1 MASTDTVIERS
12 YYIGLIL
19 GAMLYGLELYIFFQ
33 SIYCLLTRSSRRQHT
48 LFYIAYSV
56 IMLLLLTIAVATDS
70 VLGQLMWIEHRD
82 IPGGP
87 PAYLQQSLTTWWQ
100 TLGSTADL
108 ASNVLGD
115 GLLLYRCYM
124 VWGSRLS
131 IVALPFLVYLGSFVL
146 SIFTIIESVSPG
158 SNIVKGA
165 TISFE
170 VPYMAL
176 SVGLNIIVTLLI
188 SSRLFMMRRQIAKVM
203 APELANT
210 YTNIIAI
217 LVESAAPLA
226 IAGILAIIFIQ
237 RESPVLYTFVQL
249 WGAVCV
255 LSPQFIILRVAMGEA
270 WSRETISRFSRLS
283 GPPVFAPNI
292 SGTVDSSQ
300 THIARNAERRTESEK
315 LDGMPNGLS
324 QSVTVFDV

>member
-1 MASTDTVIERS
+1 MTSPETVLERS
-12 YYIGLIL
+12 FYIGIVL
-19 GAMLYGLELYIFFQ
+19 GCILYGLELYIVFR
-33 SIYCLLTRSSRRQHT
+33 SIYYLLTRRTSGRQHVP
-48 LFYIAYSV
+48 FYVVYSV
-56 IMLLLLTIAVATDS
+56 IMLLLMTIGMATDS

-82 IPGGP
+82 VPGGP
-87 PAYLQQSLTTWWQ
+87 PAYLQESLTTWWQ

-108 ASNVLGD
+108 ASNILGD

-124 VWGSRLS
+124 VWGSRLW
-131 IVALPFLVYLGSFVL
+131 IVAFPLLVYLGSFVM
-146 SIFTIIESVSPG
+146 SIFTIIESISPG

-176 SVGLNIIVTLLI
+176 SVGLNVIVTFLI
-188 SSRLFMMRRQIAKVM
+188 SSRLLMMRRQIIKAM

-217 LVESAAPLA
+217 IVESAAPLTVF
-226 IAGILAIIFIQ
+226 GILAIIFLQ

-255 LSPQFIILRVAMGEA
+255 ISPQFIILRVAMGEA
-270 WSRETISRFSRLS
+270 WSRETVNRFSHFS
-283 GPPVFAPNI
+283 GPPVFVTNI
-292 SGTVDSSQ
+292 SSTVDSPQFQIVKS
-300 THIARNAERRTESEK
+300 TGHSEDVS
-315 LDGMPNGLS
+315 DGLPNGVS
-324 QSVTVFDV
+324 QSVETFDV